1 MQNVIIELIRSFDC
15 GIIIAFLFLHLIP
28 QTRKS
33 FELFFVQ
40 LSATNRRSLRVVRTD
55 FGETYEYRGIPFI
68 ELMICLSFF
77 GIYFIE
83 EFIQTCLRYRKYYWF
98 SNANIMYSNG
108 IYDFH
113 SLNYR
118 LNKTRDYLITCSR
131 KTSEVTPVSNGNSIE
146 KSVKINDNLITK
158 CDETKKDSLDIMEMS
173 ADSLQPNSMPISLES
188 EISSQLPSYW
198 QNSDTTDET
207 KVYLPQ
213 LTLATSMPILA
224 ISEGIVIA
232 SQENFDIFWMS
243 FAVLLFHKIITA
255 FVISFEIYEK
265 TDRKMM
271 PITSLISFSFLPAI
285 GFFIVMFN
293 NLIFIE
299 DFNRSVCEMIF
310 SSISAATLLHI
321 ILLCVRNN
329 YIQFLAPLKN
339 GIIQHFSMYTGFILI
354 LTSTAFI
361 NTKRLN

>member
-1 MQNVIIELIRSFDC
+1 
-15 GIIIAFLFLHLIP
+15 
-28 QTRKS
+28 
-33 FELFFVQ
+33 
-40 LSATNRRSLRVVRTD
+40 
-55 FGETYEYRGIPFI
+55 
-68 ELMICLSFF
+68 
-77 GIYFIE
+77 
-83 EFIQTCLRYRKYYWF
+83 
-98 SNANIMYSNG
+98 
-108 IYDFH
+108 
-113 SLNYR
+113 
-118 LNKTRDYLITCSR
+118 
-131 KTSEVTPVSNGNSIE
+131 VTPVSNGNSIE